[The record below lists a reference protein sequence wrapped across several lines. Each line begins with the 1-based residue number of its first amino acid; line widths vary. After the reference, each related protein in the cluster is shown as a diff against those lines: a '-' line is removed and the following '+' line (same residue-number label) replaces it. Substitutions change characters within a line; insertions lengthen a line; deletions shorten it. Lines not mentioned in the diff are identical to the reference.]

1 MIYIIPVHRIIQEI
15 WGKKF
20 YMRFFIL
27 QSIFIIGLVSCAS
40 HEEKILPVKKT
51 ITSSVYSSVIIQPDS
66 LYKVFAN
73 VNGILEKNLVE
84 ENALVEKGSPI
95 VQIINTG
102 PQLSV
107 ENAKLSF
114 QLARENYLGN
124 AAITNSAEK
133 ELKNA
138 LLKYRDDSINYFR
151 QKNLWEQQIGSK
163 AQFEAKKL
171 MYEVSRNALAIAQ
184 ENYNRI
190 KNELRTQ
197 VSQANNTYKNTLIN
211 SKDFTLKSQINGR
224 VYALYKN
231 PGEMITTMEPIASI
245 GSANVFIVEML
256 VDEVDIVKIRE
267 GQKVL
272 LTLDAY
278 GPEVFTAQVS
288 KIYPQKDERNQTFLV
303 EARFVDGPKTLYP
316 GLSGEANIIVSTKE
330 NALTIPREYLLPG
343 PKVKTEKG
351 IINVV
356 LGLQNLDT
364 VEIIS
369 GITANTWI
377 YKPEP

>member
-1 MIYIIPVHRIIQEI
+1 
-15 WGKKF
+15 
-20 YMRFFIL
+20 MRFLIL
-27 QSIFIIGLVSCAS
+27 QSIFIFCLVSCS
-40 HEEKILPVKKT
+40 PNEEKILPIKKT
-51 ITSSVYSSVIIQPDS
+51 ITSSVYSSVVIQPDS

-73 VNGILEKNLVE
+73 VNGILEKNLVA

-95 VQIINTG
+95 VQIINTS
-102 PQLSV
+102 PQLTV

-114 QLARENYLGN
+114 QLARENYTGN

-138 LLKYRDDSINYFR
+138 FLKYRDDSINYFR

-163 AQFEAKKL
+163 SQFEAKKL

-184 ENYNRI
+184 ENYNRT

-197 VSQANNTYKNTLIN
+197 VSQANNTYKNSLIN
-211 SKDFTLKSQINGR
+211 SKDFTLKSQINGK

-231 PGEMITTMEPIASI
+231 PGEMISTMEPIASI
-245 GSANVFIVEML
+245 GSANIFIVEML
-256 VDEVDIVKIRE
+256 VDEVDIVKITE
-267 GQKVL
+267 SQKVL

-278 GPEVFTAQVS
+278 NTAVFTAKVS

-303 EARFVDGPKTLYP
+303 EARFEDSPKTLYP

-343 PKVKTEKG
+343 SKVKTEKG
-351 IINVV
+351 IVNVV
-356 LGLQNLDT
+356 IGLQNLET

-369 GITANTWI
+369 GITADTWI
-377 YKPEP
+377 YKPAP

>member
-1 MIYIIPVHRIIQEI
+1 M
-15 WGKKF
+15 KKIF
-20 YMRFFIL
+20 NMRFLIL
-27 QSIFIIGLVSCAS
+27 QSFLVYCLVSCS
-40 HEEKILPVKKT
+40 PKEEKILPIKQT

-66 LYKVFAN
+66 LYQVFAN

-84 ENALVEKGSPI
+84 ENDIVEKGSPI
-95 VQIINTG
+95 VQIINTS
-102 PQLSV
+102 PELTV

-124 AAITNSAEK
+124 AALTNSVEK

-138 LLKYRDDSINYFR
+138 FLKYQDDSINYFR

-163 AQFEAKKL
+163 VQFEVKKL
-171 MYEVSRNALAIAQ
+171 MYETSRNALAIAQ
-184 ENYNRI
+184 ENYNRT

-197 VSQANNTYKNTLIN
+197 VSQANNTYKNSLIN
-211 SKDFTLKSQINGR
+211 STDFTLRSKISGR

-231 PGEMITTMEPIASI
+231 PGEMISTIEPIASI
-245 GSANVFIVEML
+245 GSANIFIIEML

-267 GQKVL
+267 DQKVL

-278 GPEVFTAQVS
+278 GSEVFIARVS

-303 EARFVDGPKTLYP
+303 EARFEDSPKTLYP
-316 GLSGEANIIVSTKE
+316 GLSGEANIIVDTKE
-330 NALTIPREYLLPG
+330 NVLTIPRQYLLPG
-343 PKVKTEKG
+343 SKVKTEEG
-351 IINVV
+351 IMPVV
-356 LGLQNLDT
+356 VGLQNLDT

-369 GITANTWI
+369 GINANTWI